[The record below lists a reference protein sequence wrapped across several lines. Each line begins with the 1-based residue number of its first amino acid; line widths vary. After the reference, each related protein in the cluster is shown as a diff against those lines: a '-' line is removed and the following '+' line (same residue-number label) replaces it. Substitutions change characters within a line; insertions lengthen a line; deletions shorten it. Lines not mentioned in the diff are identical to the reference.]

1 MSIEITTI
9 NPWSDRDD
17 EVARW
22 HFTDEDAKAVL
33 QEWIDPATVSVRTFE
48 GRGAEGDLLAIDN
61 GYVVI
66 NEGDQRNILELRTV
80 SHVWI
85 ETDEELPTD
94 VLAWI
99 KATIAFNETD
109 EDADDLFSVWVG
121 GGEVND
127 SYLSKVEA
135 FALAEKWAADG
146 YKDVQVRNE
155 TTFSI
160 S

>member
-1 MSIEITTI
+1 MSIETTTI
-9 NPWSDRDD
+9 NPWSNRDD

-33 QEWIDPATVSVRTFE
+33 QEWIAPATVSVRTFE
-48 GRGAEGDLLAIDN
+48 GRGAEGDLVAIDF

-66 NEGDQRNILELRTV
+66 NEGDQMRRLELRTV

-85 ETDEELPTD
+85 ETNEELPTD

-109 EDADDLFSVWVG
+109 EDADDLFSVWVEG
-121 GGEVND
+121 CSHDG
-127 SYLSKVEA
+127 YLSKTKA
-135 FALAEKWAADG
+135 FALAQEFAAEG
-146 YKDVQVRNE
+146 YKNVEVRNE

>member
-22 HFTDEDAKAVL
+22 HFTDEAAKAVL

-48 GRGAEGDLLAIDN
+48 GRGSEGDLVAIDN

-66 NEGDQRNILELRTV
+66 NEGDQMRRLELRTV
-80 SHVWI
+80 SNVWI

-94 VLAWI
+94 VVAWI
-99 KATIAFNETD
+99 KDTVA
-109 EDADDLFSVWVG
+109 
-121 GGEVND
+121 
-127 SYLSKVEA
+127 
-135 FALAEKWAADG
+135 
-146 YKDVQVRNE
+146 
-155 TTFSI
+155 
-160 S
+160 